1 MVRSVG
7 PGLARPHLRLGRQ
20 RPDML
25 RCEGAGRTAHAGV
38 RRFFATAR
46 PVTSRTRRA
55 ITRRSPPLR
64 QHPRQRDRESD
75 HADHGHPHH
84 YAF

>member
-38 RRFFATAR
+38 RRFFLRRRR
-46 PVTSRTRRA
+46 PPGHLPDA
-55 ITRRSPPLR
+55 A
-64 QHPRQRDRESD
+64 
-75 HADHGHPHH
+75 ADHRAVTTPSP
-84 YAF
+84 ASTPA

>member
-46 PVTSRTRRA
+46 PGHLPDAAGDHQAVTTP
-55 ITRRSPPLR
+55 SPASTP
-64 QHPRQRDRESD
+64 
-75 HADHGHPHH
+75 A
-84 YAF
+84 